1 MGGFIRK
8 ITGVAD
14 QVNATKDNTAAQV
27 KATEDAA
34 AAQSA
39 ALQASA
45 KAAADSQASI
55 ASRASAED
63 KASTAAAT
71 PLGQADVQL
80 SADQTDSVTATANR
94 RKVAFGRNYTGGA
107 QI

>member
-14 QVNATKDNTAAQV
+14 QVNATKDNTKAQV

-39 ALQASA
+39 ALQQSA
-45 KAAADSQASI
+45 KSAADAQAQVAARSV
-55 ASRASAED
+55 AED
-63 KASTAAAT
+63 KASTSAAT

-80 SADQTDSVTATANR
+80 SADQADSVTATSQR
-94 RKVAFGRNYTGGA
+94 RKVAFGRNYSGGVK
-107 QI
+107 I